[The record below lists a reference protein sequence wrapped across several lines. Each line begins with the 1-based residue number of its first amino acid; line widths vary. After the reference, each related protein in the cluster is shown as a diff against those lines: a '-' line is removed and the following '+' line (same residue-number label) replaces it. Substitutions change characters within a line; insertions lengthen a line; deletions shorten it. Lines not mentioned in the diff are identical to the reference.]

1 MLHQQ
6 AVKKKQLSGTSRKAL
21 EKPQLQGACAGEP
34 EKMAKKKKNPQ
45 TKKAKKTH
53 RSKKKRSAGQ
63 RPNPVASSYVACP
76 DPVAEARRQA
86 SIRRTAEGPQKL
98 RAAKARVASAVS
110 AGVAALRDRSPQY
123 DGTLWPRL
131 EGGGPVSGPPP
142 RVRTLRVARRT
153 KGTAYLGERSE
164 DGPADWAER
173 RAAAGASGEFRAV
186 EIVGFLSEAPARG
199 ACFEVEFHKPSRDP
213 CATPDGVVD
222 AFPHVEQLLWR
233 RSGEYTFSRALRSLI
248 IGADADVCTAIL
260 DVAAF
265 APVLEELFVEN
276 RGCAS
281 MLGKPYRAPL
291 PLLERPPTTPPFSK
305 LRVVDVVTLLG
316 DVQSMEGHLAAAI
329 LHKAPVLES
338 VRLPIRVPRE
348 RPPAV
353 QPTTIYVK
361 SPHLRKLHLSFDAP
375 APAGHSPGVV
385 VDVQSAAC
393 AALEDI
399 SLECMDH
406 GFALECSNGCVK
418 HGLASRPVPTAAV
431 RLCAPL
437 ARARVV
443 RIQGATDF
451 HPNDFDDSFPTGRDW
466 FPAVVELAACT
477 SVDVLVQVFQ
487 ACAIGSLRRLFLG
500 VHADRPGADK
510 YPGAMHGN
518 ALAPLVREL
527 ERAGA
532 QIDEVRYCDSERAS
546 YADDVAEAFW
556 RVDPYNLGC
565 YDECLAQQAQTRP
578 EVVRLEPCPGD
589 AAGNVDTLGPE
600 PAGISPPLADWP
612 PPDRQPAAP
621 VRTETDARRLAI
633 LRDYCTD
640 ESDPSV
646 AEPDII
652 AQPLT
657 YPVRDM
663 LARYARPPGPPAQN
677 GGTRYPDTPCRFY
690 LSPSGCMRGASCF
703 YRHG

>member
-1 MLHQQ
+1 
-6 AVKKKQLSGTSRKAL
+6 
-21 EKPQLQGACAGEP
+21 
-34 EKMAKKKKNPQ
+34 MAKKKNKPQ
-45 TKKAKKTH
+45 TKKARKTH
-53 RSKKKRSAGQ
+53 RSKNKKARQ
-63 RPNPVASSYVACP
+63 RPPVASSYVACP

-86 SIRRTAEGPQKL
+86 SIRRTAEGPGKL

-110 AGVAALRDRSPQY
+110 AGVAALRDRSQQY

-131 EGGGPVSGPPP
+131 EGGDPVSGPPP

-153 KGTAYLGERSE
+153 KGTAYLGERPE

-186 EIVGFLSEAPARG
+186 EIVGFLSDAPARG
-199 ACFEVEFHKPSRDP
+199 ACFEVEFHKPSQDP

-233 RSGEYTFSRALRSLI
+233 RSGDFTFSRALRSLV
-248 IGADADVCTAIL
+248 IGADADVCAAIL

-353 QPTTIYVK
+353 QPTTIYVT
-361 SPHLRKLHLSFDAP
+361 SPRLRKLHLSFDLP
-375 APAGHSPGVV
+375 APAGQHSPGVV

-399 SLECMDH
+399 SLECMEH
-406 GFALECSNGCVK
+406 GFTLECSNGCVT
-418 HGLASRPVPTAAV
+418 HGLDVPTATV

-443 RIQGATDF
+443 RIQGATKF
-451 HPNDFDDSFPTGRDW
+451 CPNDFDDSFPTGRDW

-487 ACAIGSLRRLFLG
+487 ACAIGALRRLFLG
-500 VHADRPGADK
+500 VHVDRPCADS
-510 YPGAMHGN
+510 YPGHMHGN
-518 ALAPLVREL
+518 ALEPLVCEL

-532 QIDEVRYCDSERAS
+532 QLDEVRYCDSERAS

-565 YDECLAQQAQTRP
+565 YDECLAQQAETRP

-600 PAGISPPLADWP
+600 PADISPPPADWP
-612 PPDRQPAAP
+612 PPDRQPPAP
-621 VRTETDARRLAI
+621 VRTETDARRAAI
-633 LRDYCTD
+633 LRDYCSDD
-640 ESDPSV
+640 EVRPALRPSDDAVRPVLTTRFAPVQPPV
-646 AEPDII
+646 AT
-652 AQPLT
+652 PLT
-657 YPVRDM
+657 HPVDVV
-663 LARYARPPGPPAQN
+663 LPRYARPPGAPAQN